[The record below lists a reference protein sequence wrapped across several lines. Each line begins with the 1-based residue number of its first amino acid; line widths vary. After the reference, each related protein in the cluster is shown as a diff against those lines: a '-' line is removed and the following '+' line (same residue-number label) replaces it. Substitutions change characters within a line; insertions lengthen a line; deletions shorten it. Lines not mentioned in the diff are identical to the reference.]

1 MAEDEEKSLSEGSET
16 VIRANKKSAKQLRVA
31 LKYVDGLPTA
41 YTCNFRLANEL
52 SESMRAKI
60 WELINGNM
68 SELCAN
74 SSLGWNALDKQ
85 QELFDPLARY
95 IILNPVGQSDQIA
108 GYSVLRFEHEAEEDI
123 LYCYELQISPLHQRK
138 GLGKFLMKLL
148 EVIGRRTKMEKIMLT
163 VLDNNSAANDFYATI
178 GWMNA
183 HRALKTQRTKAIPK
197 KSIIRSYPSYW
208 HDGIRLE
215 TSLWQL
221 FLTP

>member
-1 MAEDEEKSLSEGSET
+1 MAEDEEKSLSEGSEI

-41 YTCNFRLANEL
+41 YTCTFRLANEL

-148 EVIGRRTKMEKIMLT
+148 QVIGRRTKMEKIMLT

-178 GWMNA
+178 GFQ
-183 HRALKTQRTKAIPK
+183 LDEC
-197 KSIIRSYPSYW
+197 SPSFEDPENEGDTEKVDYQ
-208 HDGIRLE
+208 IL
-215 TSLWQL
+215 SKLL
-221 FLTP
+221 A

>member
-1 MAEDEEKSLSEGSET
+1 MAQEDEEKSLSEGSET

-31 LKYVDGLPTA
+31 LNYDCT
-41 YTCNFRLANEL
+41 FWLANEL

-68 SELCAN
+68 SELCVN

-95 IILNPVGQSDQIA
+95 IIMHPVDKPDQIA

-138 GLGKFLMKLL
+138 GLGKILMKLL

-163 VLDNNSAANDFYATI
+163 VLDNNSAAVDFYATV
-178 GWMNA
+178 GFRLDECSPSFEDPEDEGNA
-183 HRALKTQRTKAIPK
+183 EKVDYQILSKLLA
-197 KSIIRSYPSYW
+197 
-208 HDGIRLE
+208 
-215 TSLWQL
+215 
-221 FLTP
+221 

>member
-52 SESMRAKI
+52 SEIA
-60 WELINGNM
+60 
-68 SELCAN
+68 LCAN

-178 GWMNA
+178 GFQ
-183 HRALKTQRTKAIPK
+183 LDEC
-197 KSIIRSYPSYW
+197 SPSFEDPENEGDTEKVDYQ
-208 HDGIRLE
+208 IL
-215 TSLWQL
+215 SKLL
-221 FLTP
+221 A

>member
-1 MAEDEEKSLSEGSET
+1 MAEDEEKSLSEGSEI

-41 YTCNFRLANEL
+41 YTCTFRLANEL
-52 SESMRAKI
+52 SEIVA
-60 WELINGNM
+60 
-68 SELCAN
+68 LCAN

-148 EVIGRRTKMEKIMLT
+148 QVIGRRTKMEKIMLT

-178 GWMNA
+178 GFQ
-183 HRALKTQRTKAIPK
+183 LDEC
-197 KSIIRSYPSYW
+197 SPSFEDPENEGDTEKVDYQ
-208 HDGIRLE
+208 IL
-215 TSLWQL
+215 SKLL
-221 FLTP
+221 A